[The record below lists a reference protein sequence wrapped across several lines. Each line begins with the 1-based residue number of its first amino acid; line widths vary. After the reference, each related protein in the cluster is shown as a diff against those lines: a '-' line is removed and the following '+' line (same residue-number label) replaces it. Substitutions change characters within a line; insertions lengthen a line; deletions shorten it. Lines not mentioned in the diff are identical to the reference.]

1 MCYASP
7 QRAIATT
14 AVAELLGRKL
24 WWHPVKGRRP
34 LDREAQRITPEAS
47 SHCEPTSGGPCAPV
61 RAARFWILYA
71 PFFRASAN
79 QFSARGSS
87 TDRSEPSDL
96 VPPTPP
102 EPDLTTSDLDLP
114 LPSPRHSLR
123 VMASRH
129 LRDCVPCQWRCESMG
144 SQLTRGPLPRGAP
157 PAGPLPAEAEAAEE
171 AAGRAR
177 KAPRDRR
184 RL

>member
-1 MCYASP
+1 VTLGFASARHEDDRCRVCELLARMHGMLLSVRSGRKTSFKIHFQAAANRSDRRLVCYASP

-71 PFFRASAN
+71 PFFRASATR
-79 QFSARGSS
+79 ADLLP
-87 TDRSEPSDL
+87 TDRRRRILHPPSPAPNPQRTVL
-96 VPPTPP
+96 NPAP
-102 EPDLTTSDLDLP
+102 
-114 LPSPRHSLR
+114 PSPR
-123 VMASRH
+123 
-129 LRDCVPCQWRCESMG
+129 
-144 SQLTRGPLPRGAP
+144 
-157 PAGPLPAEAEAAEE
+157 
-171 AAGRAR
+171 
-177 KAPRDRR
+177 
-184 RL
+184 

>member
-1 MCYASP
+1 MHGMLLSVRSGRKTSFKIHFQAAANRSDRRLVCYASP

-34 LDREAQRITPEAS
+34 LDREAQRVTPEAS

-79 QFSARGSS
+79 QFCARGSS
-87 TDRSEPSDL
+87 TDRSEPSD
-96 VPPTPP
+96 
-102 EPDLTTSDLDLP
+102 P
-114 LPSPRHSLR
+114 LPPIPWRPDPGGPIWILHFLHLLR
-123 VMASRH
+123 VMDRGRTHIAVG
-129 LRDCVPCQWRCESMG
+129 CWCE
-144 SQLTRGPLPRGAP
+144 
-157 PAGPLPAEAEAAEE
+157 E
-171 AAGRAR
+171 
-177 KAPRDRR
+177 
-184 RL
+184 